1 MNKLKILFAILVLG
15 IAVSSLCF
23 SSNVYRCQRGK
34 EVIYQSGPCVKG
46 YDQKIQDSNSGIQT
60 YESSPLDPQKVKAV
74 EEGSRNQRGIKGEK
88 LILTRSNDSHFYIDG
103 TINGVGVRFLVDT
116 GASFLAIP
124 EGIADKAGLMS
135 GNEALSETAAGVAKF
150 TATTIR
156 ELTVDKFKFNDV
168 SATIISGNQALLGM
182 SVLKS
187 FDITQKED
195 QLILVFKGI

>member
-1 MNKLKILFAILVLG
+1 MNKQQVSFVFFMLV
-15 IAVSSLCF
+15 IVVSPLCF
-23 SSNVYRCQRGK
+23 SGNIYRCQRGK

-46 YDQKIQDSNSGIQT
+46 YDQKIQDSNAGIQI
-60 YESSPLDPQKVKAV
+60 YESNPLDPQKVKAV
-74 EEGSRNQRGIKGEK
+74 EEGSKNQRGIRGEK
-88 LILTRSNDSHFYIDG
+88 LILTRSDNSHFYIEG

-116 GASFLAIP
+116 GASFVSIP
-124 EGIADKAGLMS
+124 EEIADKAGLMS
-135 GNEALSETAAGVAKF
+135 VKEAQSETATGVAKF
-150 TATTIR
+150 AVTNVR

-168 SATIISGNQALLGM
+168 SAIIIGGKQALLGI